1 MRIYETCG
9 EINLENKTMKAYTFL
24 PDLEDMDYKF
34 ERYFNISNDNEYGV
48 IGILTT
54 KGENYNLCKHPN
66 GKKILV
72 SQPIDLEF
80 INSNFATRTFED
92 IDEDSSIYF
101 FCYHDDNFDLKM
113 LSEIKDEGI
122 SLEEFL
128 ARLRAIPCD
137 PEELPNLNFVQPK
150 VGNGGILTVDGSC

>member
-48 IGILTT
+48 FGVLTA
-54 KGENYNLCKHPN
+54 KGDDYDLRVHST
-66 GKKILV
+66 GKRTLV

-92 IDEDSSIYF
+92 IDEDSRIYF
-101 FCYHDDNFDLKM
+101 FCFHDDNFDMKL
-113 LSEIKDEGI
+113 LSEIKDGEI

-128 ARLRAIPCD
+128 AYLRAQAYN
-137 PEELPNLNFVQPK
+137 EEKFPKLNFVQPK